1 MTTIE
6 TLAES
11 MDRVAG
17 AVNSVMR
24 GKSDVV
30 ALTLTCLLAEGH
42 LLIED
47 VPGLGKTSLA
57 RALARSIGGTW
68 NRIQFTPDLMP
79 GDITGVSVFHQNS
92 SAFEFHPGP
101 VFSNIV
107 LADEIN
113 RASPRTQSAL
123 LEVMAEH
130 TVTVDAQAYAVP
142 RPFMVIA
149 TQNPVEQD
157 GTYPLPEAQLDR
169 FLMRTSVGYPDH
181 AAEVSILQDE
191 HAGHS
196 VDSLEP
202 VIDIASFQR
211 MVQAAASVH
220 VAEPLFHYVVQLVA
234 ATRTHPAVLLGCS
247 PRASVA
253 LLRAARARAALSGRD
268 HVLPGDVRDVAPA
281 VLSHRLLMS
290 NREQT
295 RGTTPAEVIAAV
307 LSTVPAPPGDLHP

>member
-6 TLAES
+6 ALAES
-11 MDRVAG
+11 MDHVASS
-17 AVNSVMR
+17 VNSVLR
-24 GKSDVV
+24 GKPDVV

-42 LLIED
+42 LLVED

-68 NRIQFTPDLMP
+68 NRVQFTPDLLP
-79 GDITGVSVFHQNS
+79 GDITGVSVFHQNTS
-92 SAFEFHPGP
+92 TFEFHPGP
-101 VFSNIV
+101 VFANIV

-130 TVTVDAQAYAVP
+130 TVTVDARAYPAP

-169 FLMRTSVGYPDH
+169 FLMRTSIGYPAH
-181 AAEVSILQDE
+181 EAEVAILRDE
-191 HAGHS
+191 HAGVS
-196 VDSLEP
+196 VDNIEP
-202 VIDIASFQR
+202 VIDIATFHR
-211 MVQAAASVH
+211 MVHAAASIH
-220 VAEPLFHYVVQLVA
+220 VADAIFNYVVQLVST
-234 ATRTHPAVLLGCS
+234 TRTHPAVLLGCS

-281 VLSHRLLMS
+281 VLSHRLMMS

-295 RGTTPAEVIAAV
+295 RGTTPVEVVASV
-307 LSTVPAPPGDLHP
+307 LSTVPAPPGGMQP

>member
-11 MDRVAG
+11 MERVAG
-17 AVNSVMR
+17 AVNSMMR

-57 RALARSIGGTW
+57 RALSRSIGGTW

-92 SAFEFHPGP
+92 SSFEFHPGP

-123 LEVMAEH
+123 LEVMSEH
-130 TVTVDAQAYAVP
+130 TVTVDAHAYQVP

-181 AAEVSILQDE
+181 DAEVSILQDE
-191 HAGHS
+191 HAGRN
-196 VDSLEP
+196 VASLEP

-211 MVQAAASVH
+211 MVQAAAAVH
-220 VAEPLFHYVVQLVA
+220 VAEPLFHYVVQLVS

-253 LLRAARARAALSGRD
+253 LLRAARARAALTGRN

-307 LSTVPAPPGDLHP
+307 LSTVPAPPGGLHP